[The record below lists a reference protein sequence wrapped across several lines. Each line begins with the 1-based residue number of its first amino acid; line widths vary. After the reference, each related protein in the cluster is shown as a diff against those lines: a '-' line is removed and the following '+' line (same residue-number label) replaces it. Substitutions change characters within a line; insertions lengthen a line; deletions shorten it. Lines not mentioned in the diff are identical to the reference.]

1 MASAYAQNLGASL
14 AIVAKQRKSATETEA
29 LYVIGEV
36 EGCDVLLV
44 DDLTETAG
52 TLTSAAT
59 ILKKHGAGDIYAGVA
74 HAVLVDVAISRLQKS
89 EIKELIT
96 TNSTPQ
102 RSVEGFTTTVL
113 DVAELLGEGI
123 KRIHNDES
131 VSSLFRI
138 EDAK

>member
-1 MASAYAQNLGASL
+1 M
-14 AIVAKQRKSATETEA
+14 AKQRKSATETEA

-59 ILKKHGAGDIYAGVA
+59 FLKRTRCA
-74 HAVLVDVAISRLQKS
+74 AISTRASPMPSWSMSRFARLQKS
-89 EIKELIT
+89 QIEELIT
-96 TNSTPQ
+96 TNSTPV
-102 RSVEGFTTTVL
+102 RTVEGFTTTVL
-113 DVAELLGEGI
+113 CVSELLGEGI

-131 VSSLFRI
+131 VSSLFKI
-138 EDAK
+138 ENDSQ

>member
-1 MASAYAQNLGASL
+1 T
-14 AIVAKQRKSATETEA
+14 KA

-59 ILKKHGAGDIYAGVA
+59 ILKKHGALDIYAGVA
-74 HAVLVDVAISRLQKS
+74 HAVLVDVAIERLQKS

-102 RSVEGFTTTVL
+102 RTVEGFTTTVL
-113 DVAELLGEGI
+113 CVSELLGESI

-131 VSSLFRI
+131 VSSLFQI
-138 EDAK
+138 DSTH